1 MSNNEAADQVVN
13 MSLKGIEMAAK
24 ISGLGAKN
32 IAVYLYAV
40 LNDQKKTK
48 GKARLSGMLKS
59 GKQLKIFAVKKED
72 LAAFVRE
79 AKKYGVLYAVLKD
92 KNDID
97 GMCDIMVRAED
108 GAKINRIVER
118 FQFATVDMA
127 EVKTEIIK
135 NKEDQTNEKKSARQ
149 TTQERP
155 LKNSSKNNGS
165 LNADTAKPSVRTQL
179 EVIKSS
185 QTKKPLKPI
194 KPISKTH
201 NR

>member
-118 FQFATVDMA
+118 FRFATVDMA

-149 TTQERP
+149 TAQGRP
-155 LKNSSKNNGS
+155 LKNSSKNNDP
-165 LNADTAKPSVRTQL
+165 LNADTAKPSVRSQL
-179 EVIKSS
+179 EAIKNS

-194 KPISKTH
+194 RKTH

>member
-40 LNDQKKTK
+40 LNDQKRTK

-135 NKEDQTNEKKSARQ
+135 NKEDQTNSKKSARQ
-149 TTQERP
+149 TAQGRP
-155 LKNSSKNNGS
+155 LKNSSKTNGS
-165 LNADTAKPSVRTQL
+165 FNADTAKPSVRSQL
-179 EVIKSS
+179 EFIKKS
-185 QTKKPLKPI
+185 QTKKPLKAFG
-194 KPISKTH
+194 KRH

>member
-24 ISGLGAKN
+24 ISGVGAKN

-118 FQFATVDMA
+118 FRFATVDMA

-149 TTQERP
+149 TAQGHP

-165 LNADTAKPSVRTQL
+165 LNADTAKPSVLTQL
-179 EVIKSS
+179 EVIKRS

-194 KPISKTH
+194 RKTH

>member
-135 NKEDQTNEKKSARQ
+135 NKEDQTNSKKSARQ
-149 TTQERP
+149 TAQGRP
-155 LKNSSKNNGS
+155 LKNSSKTNGS
-165 LNADTAKPSVRTQL
+165 FNADTAKPSVRSQL

-185 QTKKPLKPI
+185 QTKKQL

>member
-40 LNDQKKTK
+40 LNDQKTK

-118 FQFATVDMA
+118 FRFATVDMA

-149 TTQERP
+149 TAQGRP
-155 LKNSSKNNGS
+155 LKNSSKNNDP
-165 LNADTAKPSVRTQL
+165 LNTDTAKPSVRSQL
-179 EVIKSS
+179 EVIKNS
-185 QTKKPLKPI
+185 QTRKPLRPI
-194 KPISKTH
+194 RKTH

>member
-1 MSNNEAADQVVN
+1 
-13 MSLKGIEMAAK
+13 
-24 ISGLGAKN
+24 
-32 IAVYLYAV
+32 
-40 LNDQKKTK
+40 
-48 GKARLSGMLKS
+48 
-59 GKQLKIFAVKKED
+59 
-72 LAAFVRE
+72 
-79 AKKYGVLYAVLKD
+79 
-92 KNDID
+92 
-97 GMCDIMVRAED
+97 
-108 GAKINRIVER
+108 
-118 FQFATVDMA
+118 MA

-179 EVIKSS
+179 EVIKRS

-194 KPISKTH
+194 RKTH

>member
-108 GAKINRIVER
+108 G
-118 FQFATVDMA
+118 
-127 EVKTEIIK
+127 VKSIA
-135 NKEDQTNEKKSARQ
+135 S
-149 TTQERP
+149 
-155 LKNSSKNNGS
+155 
-165 LNADTAKPSVRTQL
+165 
-179 EVIKSS
+179 
-185 QTKKPLKPI
+185 
-194 KPISKTH
+194 
-201 NR
+201 